1 MKTSI
6 EKKRAKALELM
17 KQLDL
22 CEDFVEMFKEKGI
35 VTYFEQHIGYWAFQ
49 DEELMAKIKAF
60 EEKWNALVF
69 AVTHEYCEFG
79 ECYSFLYIPD
89 QRDEWDDMVQRTDER
104 NVFYAFAYVWNKDYD
119 YDSEFGSI
127 LVKTRFGGLRRVA

>member
-1 MKTSI
+1 MKNSI
-6 EKKRAKALELM
+6 EEKKAKALELM
-17 KQLDL
+17 KQLDI

-49 DEELMAKIKAF
+49 DDQLMEKIKAF

-89 QRDEWDDMVQRTDER
+89 EKDEWDEMIMHYDKPNTY
-104 NVFYAFAYVWNKDYD
+104 YAFAYVWNKDYE

-127 LVKTRFGGLRRVA
+127 LVHSRYGGLRRIA

>member
-1 MKTSI
+1 MKNSI
-6 EKKRAKALELM
+6 EQKKAKALELM
-17 KQLDL
+17 KQLDI

-49 DEELMAKIKAF
+49 DDQLMEKIKAF

-89 QRDEWDDMVQRTDER
+89 EKEEWDEMVMHYDKPNTY
-104 NVFYAFAYVWNKDYD
+104 YAFAYVWNKDYE

-127 LVKTRFGGLRRVA
+127 LVHSRYGGLRRIA

>member
-6 EKKRAKALELM
+6 KNKKAKALELL
-17 KQLDL
+17 KQLDI
-22 CEDFVEMFKEKGI
+22 CEDFVTMFQEKDI

-49 DEELMAKIKAF
+49 DKELMAKIKAF

-89 QRDEWDDMVQRTDER
+89 EAEEWDEMVMPTEQRS
-104 NVFYAFAYVWNKDYD
+104 VFYAFAYVWNKDFE

>member
-1 MKTSI
+1 MKQSI
-6 EKKRAKALELM
+6 EKKKAKALELM
-17 KQLDL
+17 KQLDI
-22 CEDFVEMFKEKGI
+22 CEDFVEIFKEKGI

-49 DEELMAKIKAF
+49 DDQLMKKIKAF

-89 QRDEWDDMVQRTDER
+89 EKEEWDEMIMHYNKPNTY
-104 NVFYAFAYVWNKDYD
+104 YAFAYVWNKDYE

-127 LVKTRFGGLRRVA
+127 LVHSRYGGLRRIA